1 MTAATHDGHQ
11 QGGPEAGPS
20 AAGSRTF
27 DAAVH
32 GLVNLRFVEAPGRFA
47 ARFTA
52 QWGPCLT
59 PPTGPVPDL
68 VVRFGAVEGPLL
80 SFVGQRWAAAGD
92 GHFFLLD
99 ESDGTVVARLPM
111 DTLGKPCE
119 IRCRRDAASVPFLT
133 EALCLAFLSRGFV
146 PLHASALEYRGLG
159 VVVMGWPKGG
169 KTGAL
174 LAFLGHGARYVGDEW
189 VLLAPDG
196 REVLGLPLPLSV
208 SEWQLPYLGAH
219 RSKLAVQKRLL
230 FQTIHAL
237 DRAAR
242 LVSRGRFA
250 QTEPAKLL
258 RKGVPALRRQLKVT
272 RPPSAWFGRVG
283 QLSAP
288 VDRIFLLEGHAAP
301 TIEVERQ
308 DPEWIARRMVFANE
322 HEWRPLLERYRGF
335 RFAFPDRPNPLLD
348 ALHSRLGD
356 PLAVAMA
363 GKRVYRVRHPYGGSL
378 EALFDAMEPHCRAL

>member
-1 MTAATHDGHQ
+1 VTVATHGSHQ
-11 QGGPEAGPS
+11 RSGAETGPLA
-20 AAGSRTF
+20 AAGRTF
-27 DAAVH
+27 DTAVH
-32 GLVNLRFVEAPGRFA
+32 GLVNLRFIEAP
-47 ARFTA
+47 ARFVARFSA

-68 VVRFGAVEGPLL
+68 VVRFGTLEEPALC
-80 SFVGQRWAAAGD
+80 FVGQRWAAAGD
-92 GHFFLLD
+92 RHFFLLD

-111 DTLGKPCE
+111 DALGGPCE
-119 IRCRRDAASVPFLT
+119 IHCRPDAASVPFLT
-133 EALCLAFLSRGFV
+133 EALCLASLGRGFV

-189 VLLAPDG
+189 VLLASDG

-208 SEWQLPYLGAH
+208 SEWQLPYLGTGP
-219 RSKLAVQKRLL
+219 SNVPLQKRLL

-237 DRAAR
+237 DRASR
-242 LVSRGRFA
+242 LVSRGPFA
-250 QTEPAKLL
+250 RTEPAKLL
-258 RKGVPALRRQLKVT
+258 RKGVPVLRRQLKVT
-272 RPPSAWFGRVG
+272 RPPAAWFGRVG
-283 QLSAP
+283 HLRAP
-288 VDRIFLLEGHAAP
+288 LDRLFLLEGHAAP

-308 DPEWIARRMVFANE
+308 DPAWIARRMVFANE
-322 HEWRPLLERYRGF
+322 HEWRPLMERYRGY

-348 ALHSRLGD
+348 ALHTRLGD
-356 PLAVAMA
+356 PLAAAMA

-378 EALFDAMEPHCRAL
+378 EELFRAMEPHCRAP